1 MAPRKPINPS
11 ALTVRQLA
19 DILTKAGGRR
29 VQQKALKQDLEQGA
43 PQNSDGTI
51 SLVQY
56 TAWQATQVK

>member
-1 MAPRKPINPS
+1 MARKPINPS

-29 VQQKALKQDLEQGA
+29 VPQKQLRQDLDAGA
-43 PQNSDGTI
+43 PCNEDGTI

-56 TAWQATQVK
+56 TAWQAAQVK